1 MERATAPPLFPSMYA
16 PAAGQLSSP
25 RLSTIKPSTAVDG
38 NHQPINSTI
47 MKQTNSSTS
56 EYSSENHTSML
67 TQHNHITI
75 QGNTFIFPIITPGDT
90 GGLED
95 EPDEPFRA
103 SILPYR
109 LPAERIECPGS
120 SLRREIECLGPS
132 ADLFRKWDKVQKAE
146 TELHSEEGYERISM
160 AEPEIYS
167 EEGYGRI
174 SVAEPKIYSEEGYG
188 RISMAEPE
196 IYSKEGYGRYAEE
209 EPEIPSQEVTEGP
222 VRQFSRFCIR
232 RIRLHLPRPLFRI
245 SRRHYSRLGHWTA
258 VFIITCL
265 LRGDTPL

>member
-75 QGNTFIFPIITPGDT
+75 QGNTFIFPIITPGDS
-90 GGLED
+90 GGPED

-146 TELHSEEGYERISM
+146 TELHSEEGYGRF
-160 AEPEIYS
+160 PETETELHS
-167 EEGYGRI
+167 EEGYERI
-174 SVAEPKIYSEEGYG
+174 SVAEPK
-188 RISMAEPE
+188 